1 MFYIYKGAR
10 PSAGA
15 VNLRNALG
23 ARILRS
29 EGSTYR
35 GRAGTAVINWGTV
48 GAEARR
54 LQGIAPVFLNDP
66 AMVARCT
73 NKLDFFR
80 HFEANAPHLIP
91 RWTDSWANVHPILA
105 SCGRMYAR
113 TDLNGHSGRGIHLIC
128 SINDV
133 EVQAID
139 ALRRQGNYPVHI
151 WGHTHIPEVV
161 ENAQLFT
168 QGIVGKRTEFRVHMI
183 RGEVA
188 LLQVK
193 LRRVAN
199 DMVTNEGQSI
209 VRNVAGGW
217 VYGVNDAME
226 RDGAEQAM
234 SAAAEAIQVAGLDF
248 GAVDIIYQHAT
259 SRAFVLEI
267 NTAPGLD
274 AEGSALEAYV
284 KGFNK
289 IFEETI

>member
-1 MFYIYKGAR
+1 MFYIYKGSR

-15 VNLRNALG
+15 VALRNALG

-48 GAEARR
+48 GAEAHR
-54 LQGIAPVFLNDP
+54 LRDIAPVFLNDP
-66 AMVARCT
+66 AVVYRCS
-73 NKLDFFR
+73 NKLEFFR

-91 RWTDSWANVHPILA
+91 RWTERWEDALGVLNIS
-105 SCGRMYAR
+105 GRMYAR
-113 TDLNGHSGRGIHLIC
+113 TDLNGHSGRGIHLVCTVI
-128 SINDV
+128 DA
-133 EVQAID
+133 EVAAID
-139 ALRRQGNYPVHI
+139 DLRRQGHYPVHI
-151 WGHTHIPEVV
+151 YGHTHIPDVITR
-161 ENAQLFT
+161 AQLFT
-168 QGIVGKRTEFRVHMI
+168 QGIVGKRTEFRAHVI
-183 RGEVA
+183 RGEVV

-217 VYGVNDAME
+217 VYGVNDAMD

>member
-1 MFYIYKGAR
+1 MFYIYKGSR

-15 VNLRNALG
+15 VALRNALG

-66 AMVARCT
+66 AMVSRCT
-73 NKLDFFR
+73 NKLEFFR

-91 RWTDSWANVHPILA
+91 RWTERWEDALGVLNIS
-105 SCGRMYAR
+105 GRMYAR
-113 TDLNGHSGRGIHLIC
+113 TDLNGHSGRGIHLVC
-128 SINDV
+128 SINDA
-133 EVQAID
+133 EVTAID
-139 ALRRQGNYPVHI
+139 NLRRQGHYPVHI
-151 WGHTHIPEVV
+151 YGHTHIPEVITR
-161 ENAQLFT
+161 AQLFT
-168 QGIVGKRTEFRVHMI
+168 QGIVGKRTEFRVHVI
-183 RGEVA
+183 RGEAV

-193 LRRVAN
+193 LRRRADGEEDN
-199 DMVTNEGQSI
+199 GNSI

-217 VYGVNDAME
+217 VYGVNDAMD
-226 RDGAEQAM
+226 RDGAEQAL

-248 GAVDIIYQHAT
+248 GAVDIIFQHST
-259 SRAFVLEI
+259 GRSFVLEI

>member
-1 MFYIYKGAR
+1 MFYIYKGSR

-15 VNLRNALG
+15 VALRNALG

-48 GAEARR
+48 GAEASR

-66 AMVARCT
+66 ADVYRCS
-73 NKLDFFR
+73 NKLEFFR
-80 HFEANAPHLIP
+80 HFEDNAPHLIP
-91 RWTDSWANVHPILA
+91 RWTERWEDALGVLNIT
-105 SCGRMYAR
+105 GRMYAR
-113 TDLNGHSGRGIHLIC
+113 TDLSGHSGRGIHLVC
-128 SINDV
+128 SINDA
-133 EVQAID
+133 EVTAID
-139 ALRRQGNYPVHI
+139 NLRRQGHYPVHI
-151 WGHTHIPEVV
+151 YGHTHIPEVITR
-161 ENAQLFT
+161 AQLFT
-168 QGIVGKRTEFRVHMI
+168 QGIVGKRTEFRVHVI
-183 RGEVA
+183 RGEAV

-193 LRRVAN
+193 LRRRADGEEDN
-199 DMVTNEGQSI
+199 GNSI

-217 VYGVNDAME
+217 VYGVNDAADRE
-226 RDGAEQAM
+226 GAEQAL

-248 GAVDIIYQHAT
+248 GAVDIIFQHAT
-259 SRAFVLEI
+259 GRAFVLEI

>member
-15 VNLRNALG
+15 VALRNALG

-66 AMVARCT
+66 AVVHRCS
-73 NKLDFFR
+73 NKLEFFR

-91 RWTDSWANVHPILA
+91 RWTERWEDALGVLNIS
-105 SCGRMYAR
+105 GRMYAR
-113 TDLNGHSGRGIHLIC
+113 TDLNGHSGRGIHLVC
-128 SINDV
+128 SINDA
-133 EVQAID
+133 EVTAID
-139 ALRRQGNYPVHI
+139 NLRRQGHYPVHI
-151 WGHTHIPEVV
+151 YGHTHIPEVITR
-161 ENAQLFT
+161 AQLFT
-168 QGIVGKRTEFRVHMI
+168 QGIVGKRTEFRVHVI
-183 RGEVA
+183 RGEAV

-193 LRRVAN
+193 LRRLADGEEDN
-199 DMVTNEGQSI
+199 GNSI

-217 VYGVNDAME
+217 VYGVNDAADRE
-226 RDGAEQAM
+226 GAEQAL

-248 GAVDIIYQHAT
+248 GAVDIIFQHAT
-259 SRAFVLEI
+259 GRAFVLEI

>member
-1 MFYIYKGAR
+1 MFYIYKGSR

-15 VNLRNALG
+15 VALRNALG

-48 GAEARR
+48 GAEAHR
-54 LQGIAPVFLNDP
+54 LRDIAPVFLNDP
-66 AMVARCT
+66 AVVHRCS
-73 NKLDFFR
+73 NKLEFFR

-91 RWTDSWANVHPILA
+91 RWTERWEDALGVLNIT
-105 SCGRMYAR
+105 GRMYAR
-113 TDLNGHSGRGIHLIC
+113 TDLNGHSGRGIHLVC
-128 SINDV
+128 SINDA
-133 EVQAID
+133 EVTAID
-139 ALRRQGNYPVHI
+139 NLRRQGHYPVHI
-151 WGHTHIPEVV
+151 YGHTHIPEVITR
-161 ENAQLFT
+161 AQLFT
-168 QGIVGKRTEFRVHMI
+168 QGIVGKRTEFRVHVI
-183 RGEVA
+183 RGEAV

-193 LRRVAN
+193 LRRRADGEEDN
-199 DMVTNEGQSI
+199 GNSI

-217 VYGVNDAME
+217 VYGVNDAADRE
-226 RDGAEQAM
+226 GAEQAL

-248 GAVDIIYQHAT
+248 GAVDIIFQHAT
-259 SRAFVLEI
+259 GRAFVLEI

-284 KGFNK
+284 KGFSK